1 MDAHAYSNIDF
12 VLGVIFIL
20 FYAGQRFNTPSTNR
34 SSTTAGRYFASLFL
48 YCLVG
53 IAAYVVL
60 VKFPHLMAFLLKD
73 NKDAVP
79 GWASELSS
87 PLLIALLLT
96 VLLPKLPFLSNID
109 QWICQQLQNVA
120 AIPWEVRR
128 LSAELRNDKLELSA
142 DEQSLIRQQLQDD
155 GFDPRDIVFGPPS
168 SPASMWTQLTSLLQK
183 VSDWESDRRMA
194 SYLAISTGELEK
206 LRRRHQTLCSKAK
219 TCFHLLRE
227 DGDNTGSTKTH
238 EAVLRYREDFTDQV
252 SHLTH
257 DTFDFIA
264 RGVLYA
270 ELTDRAR
277 ENRLKALGFTIDWP
291 GPTFSLNQM
300 MLLFAVVCIVMLS
313 GFVLFADTIRGLS
326 FGLILTRAV
335 MISVIYSVAVAC
347 AVLPRE
353 RWSFARA
360 RVGDVRPVAFYI
372 VAGLMAS
379 AISFATSLCFNSIL
393 LRSFVCGFQRSELT
407 YPWALITFT
416 TALVTAALVDN
427 PHFSFVSRWQQ
438 RCLEGAAQA
447 TVMFGVAYVTYQW
460 LLQLSQ
466 NIGPTSC
473 NLSYQMPPKLTIIVM
488 AGVVGFV
495 IGFFIPTWYRR
506 HVEMT
511 QEEVRSVPASQPDP
525 GPSAISI

>member
-168 SPASMWTQLTSLLQK
+168 SRLPCGLNSPRCFRKCLTGKAIGAWRVTWQFQPAN
-183 VSDWESDRRMA
+183 
-194 SYLAISTGELEK
+194 
-206 LRRRHQTLCSKAK
+206 SK
-219 TCFHLLRE
+219 
-227 DGDNTGSTKTH
+227 N
-238 EAVLRYREDFTDQV
+238 
-252 SHLTH
+252 
-257 DTFDFIA
+257 
-264 RGVLYA
+264 
-270 ELTDRAR
+270 
-277 ENRLKALGFTIDWP
+277 
-291 GPTFSLNQM
+291 
-300 MLLFAVVCIVMLS
+300 
-313 GFVLFADTIRGLS
+313 
-326 FGLILTRAV
+326 
-335 MISVIYSVAVAC
+335 
-347 AVLPRE
+347 
-353 RWSFARA
+353 
-360 RVGDVRPVAFYI
+360 
-372 VAGLMAS
+372 
-379 AISFATSLCFNSIL
+379 
-393 LRSFVCGFQRSELT
+393 
-407 YPWALITFT
+407 
-416 TALVTAALVDN
+416 
-427 PHFSFVSRWQQ
+427 
-438 RCLEGAAQA
+438 
-447 TVMFGVAYVTYQW
+447 
-460 LLQLSQ
+460 
-466 NIGPTSC
+466 
-473 NLSYQMPPKLTIIVM
+473 
-488 AGVVGFV
+488 
-495 IGFFIPTWYRR
+495 
-506 HVEMT
+506 
-511 QEEVRSVPASQPDP
+511 
-525 GPSAISI
+525 